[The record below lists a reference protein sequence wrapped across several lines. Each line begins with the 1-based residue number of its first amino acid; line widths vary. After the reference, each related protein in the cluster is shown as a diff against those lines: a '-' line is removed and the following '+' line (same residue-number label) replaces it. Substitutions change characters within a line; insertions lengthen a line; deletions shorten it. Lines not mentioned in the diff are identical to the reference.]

1 MSRIA
6 RSLIVLVGAL
16 ALVVPTAAQAAPAD
30 RAKDDPAQVLVGR
43 WVGTYAGYYNGEYL
57 TGGEKIVI
65 TKAKGHS
72 AKGTWQ
78 FREKGGRWSAPQPVQ
93 FVIDLDGD
101 VDVWGQDSVG
111 FYDGELRGDRLILNY
126 VSSSPDQALRFVLT
140 LSLIHI

>member
-1 MSRIA
+1 MSRMA
-6 RSLIVLVGAL
+6 RSLIVLMGAL
-16 ALVVPTAAQAAPAD
+16 ALVVPTAAQAAHAD

-65 TKAKGHS
+65 TKAKGHV

-93 FVIDLDGD
+93 FVVHIDED

-111 FYDGELRGDRLILNY
+111 FYDGELRGDRLTFSYASIQ
-126 VSSSPDQALRFVLT
+126 PAQAMRFSLT
-140 LSLIHI
+140 RR

>member
-6 RSLIVLVGAL
+6 RSLISLAGAL
-16 ALVVPTAAQAAPAD
+16 ALAVPTAAQAAPVD
-30 RAKDDPAQVLVGR
+30 RGKDDPAHVLVGR
-43 WVGTYAGYYNGEYL
+43 WVGSYSGFADGRYV

-78 FREKGGRWSAPQPVQ
+78 YRDKGGRWSAPQPVQ
-93 FVIDLDGD
+93 FVVDLDGD

-111 FYDGELRGDRLILNY
+111 FYDGELRGDRLVLNY
-126 VSSSPDQALRFVLT
+126 LSRSPDQALRFVLT
-140 LSLIHI
+140 RR

>member
-6 RSLIVLVGAL
+6 RSLIVLAGAL
-16 ALVVPTAAQAAPAD
+16 ALVVPSSAQAAPVD

-65 TKAKGHS
+65 TKAKGHV

-93 FVIDLDGD
+93 FVVHIDED

-111 FYDGELRGDRLILNY
+111 FYDGELRGDRLTFSYASIQ
-126 VSSSPDQALRFVLT
+126 PAQAMRFVLT
-140 LSLIHI
+140 RR

>member
-6 RSLIVLVGAL
+6 RSLIVLAGAL
-16 ALVVPTAAQAAPAD
+16 ALVVPTVAQAAPAD

-65 TKAKGHS
+65 TKAKGHV

-78 FREKGGRWSAPQPVQ
+78 FREKGGRWSTPQPVQ
-93 FVIDLDGD
+93 FVVHIDED

-111 FYDGELRGDRLILNY
+111 FYDGELRGDRLTFSYASIQ
-126 VSSSPDQALRFVLT
+126 PAQAMRFSLT
-140 LSLIHI
+140 RR

>member
-6 RSLIVLVGAL
+6 RSLIVLAGAL
-16 ALVVPTAAQAAPAD
+16 ALVVPTSAQAAPVD

-65 TKAKGHS
+65 TKAKGHV

-93 FVIDLDGD
+93 FVVHIDED

-111 FYDGELRGDRLILNY
+111 FYDGELRGDRLTFSYASIQ
-126 VSSSPDQALRFVLT
+126 PAQAMRFVLT
-140 LSLIHI
+140 RR

>member
-6 RSLIVLVGAL
+6 RSLIVLAGAL
-16 ALVVPTAAQAAPAD
+16 ALVVPTVAQAAPAD

-65 TKAKGHS
+65 TKAKGHV

-93 FVIDLDGD
+93 FVVHIDEDI
-101 VDVWGQDSVG
+101 DVWGQDSVG
-111 FYDGELRGDRLILNY
+111 FYDGELRGDRLTFSYASIQ
-126 VSSSPDQALRFVLT
+126 PAQAMRFVLT
-140 LSLIHI
+140 RR

>member
-6 RSLIVLVGAL
+6 RSLIVLAGAL
-16 ALVVPTAAQAAPAD
+16 ALVVPTSAQAAPVD

-65 TKAKGHS
+65 TKAKGHV

-93 FVIDLDGD
+93 FVVHIDED

-111 FYDGELRGDRLILNY
+111 FYDGELRGDRLTFSYASIQ
-126 VSSSPDQALRFVLT
+126 PAQAMRFSLT
-140 LSLIHI
+140 RR

>member
-6 RSLIVLVGAL
+6 RSLIVLAGAL
-16 ALVVPTAAQAAPAD
+16 ALVVPTVAQAAPAD

-65 TKAKGHS
+65 TTAKGHV

-78 FREKGGRWSAPQPVQ
+78 FREKGGRWSTPQPVQ
-93 FVIDLDGD
+93 FVVHIDED

-111 FYDGELRGDRLILNY
+111 FYDGELRGDRLTFSYASIQ
-126 VSSSPDQALRFVLT
+126 PAQAMRFVLT
-140 LSLIHI
+140 RR

>member
-6 RSLIVLVGAL
+6 RSLIVVVGAL

-43 WVGTYAGYYNGEYL
+43 WVGTYAGYYNGDYI

-65 TKAKGHS
+65 TRAKGHV

-93 FVIDLDGD
+93 FVVHIDED

-111 FYDGELRGDRLILNY
+111 FYDGELRGDRLIFSY
-126 VSSSPDQALRFVLT
+126 ATIQPAQVLRFVLT
-140 LSLIHI
+140 RR

>member
-6 RSLIVLVGAL
+6 RSLIVLAGAL
-16 ALVVPTAAQAAPAD
+16 ALVVPTVAQAAPAD

-65 TKAKGHS
+65 TKAKGHV

-78 FREKGGRWSAPQPVQ
+78 FREKGGRWSTPQPVQ
-93 FVIDLDGD
+93 FVVHIDED

-111 FYDGELRGDRLILNY
+111 FYDGELRGDRLTFSYASIQ
-126 VSSSPDQALRFVLT
+126 PAQAMRFVLT
-140 LSLIHI
+140 RR